1 MKMTLT
7 KILFFCSTILALAM
21 PSKADVALFEKS
33 EKAIAKTNF
42 LRVTEAII
50 SHANITKSAT
60 AVTIDDD
67 TNNSSKKAKR
77 NYIGISRVKARK
89 SNAIDNKQLKLNDNY
104 LEAQKSSDTVNW
116 VAQRTAFWNNWIDK
130 CFPAKNWSNTT
141 FQTIGRNYNDF
152 KQTNPI
158 LDNEMKAMYNTLADA
173 NNYLP
178 GVINSG
184 AENSDP
190 VKVTVAKN
198 EIFYKIVYKGGN
210 INSPSPYYLSESE
223 YNWIKANPSQLE
235 QKLGLPLSSVSA
247 EYDVFTIK
255 SLADDNVIFQSII
268 APTKQFANATPN
280 TVYNT
285 PGGKIQS
292 LIINNTKSDRWLKS
306 STPKEQINPKCLPQI
321 DN

>member
-33 EKAIAKTNF
+33 GKTIGNTNF
-42 LRVTEAII
+42 LGIAEAII
-50 SHANITKSAT
+50 NHATTTKSVIDA
-60 AVTIDDD
+60 TIDDD
-67 TNNSSKKAKR
+67 DSNKSSKKAKR
-77 NYIGISRVKARK
+77 NYKDIARVEARNDK
-89 SNAIDNKQLKLNDNY
+89 YSKQNNY
-104 LEAQKSSDTVNW
+104 LGAKESSDTVNW
-116 VAQRTAFWNNWIDK
+116 VAQRTDFWNSWIDK

-158 LDNEMKAMYNTLADA
+158 LDSEMKAMYNTLADA

-198 EIFYKIVYKGGN
+198 EILYKIVYKGGN

-255 SLADDNVIFQSII
+255 SLVDDNVIFQSFI

-292 LIINNTKSDRWLKS
+292 LIINNTKSDLWLKS